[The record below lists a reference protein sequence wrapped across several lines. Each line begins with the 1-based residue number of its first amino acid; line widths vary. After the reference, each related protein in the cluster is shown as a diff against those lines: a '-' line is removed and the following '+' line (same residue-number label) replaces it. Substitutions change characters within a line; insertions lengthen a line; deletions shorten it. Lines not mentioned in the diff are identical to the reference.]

1 MVSGSRI
8 RNIRKALGMSQAA
21 LADRVGV
28 TQSHISELEN
38 NQNSPSAV
46 LLQKL
51 ADVLDVP
58 VDALF
63 GRGEK

>member
-8 RNIRKALGMSQAA
+8 RNIRKALGIRQAA

>member
-8 RNIRKALGMSQAA
+8 RNVRKALGMSQAA